1 MSRLL
6 RMFRKKDCRWPQ
18 SLREA
23 PAIFPWSRAAPLSL
37 LAGKK
42 LPAGPGGGSAQP
54 SDRGNPLPAQAL
66 RQWPGPNRA
75 GPGCS
80 WAGRTQ
86 PRKEAGQD
94 VSGACCVDSTS
105 PRSPAP
111 IPSRRHCPVRSLR
124 IFQAPQGRRWRI
136 PVPAPA
142 ARPAPHGTA
151 AAPGTQAAVRPM
163 DAAALFQDEAQQLMF
178 LHTIHPVCLAAQQ
191 RWQDTLEPHCCKA
204 AVVER
209 IVELIEELPDNS
221 PPGGVLA
228 NSLIAVGN
236 LSTMTP
242 ALEPELEKHLLRSA
256 LHANFT
262 LGTEKDTTQVQAL
275 HKVLPEL
282 LDAMLGN
289 LLAESPDINRL
300 HYILEHINFWFMS
313 RVSQKRARAIRS
325 STALLRSTIT
335 LSEFDAVQWQMQPS
349 TEVKNGSERVKL
361 DHLLSCC
368 NQVSRVRE
376 RRERTRR
383 WLAAVGSR
391 NS

>member
-163 DAAALFQDEAQQLMF
+163 DAAALFQ
-178 LHTIHPVCLAAQQ
+178 
-191 RWQDTLEPHCCKA
+191 
-204 AVVER
+204 
-209 IVELIEELPDNS
+209 ELIEELPDNS

-335 LSEFDAVQWQMQPS
+335 LSEFDGALALAAGPACLERGLRYFHQAVQWQMQPS